1 MISGTQSFSPLS
13 AGAGAGAGAANSES
27 KIISTDGLLNNSEDF
42 EILDSP
48 RNSASSSN
56 GGAAAMKALEAK
68 KGSSSTIVKPDY
80 SDASAVKL
88 HSTNTNADFS
98 NLNNINIVKVLN
110 AIISISTVTYIHT
123 FTPGIPTC
131 IVYRNIV
138 MAKS

>member
-13 AGAGAGAGAANSES
+13 AGAGAANSES

-48 RNSASSSN
+48 RNSSN

-110 AIISISTVTYIHT
+110 AIISTVTYIHT
-123 FTPGIPTC
+123 FIHGIPTC